1 MMKTTT
7 NEIVV
12 EAIILKNTPYKEN
25 DMILHV
31 YTREYGKIG
40 ILARGVQKLTSKNKR
55 ACQEMMISE
64 FTILLKK
71 GLSSLI
77 KATPTDYLRH
87 IKENLD
93 SEIVANYI
101 LEYFYRYLD
110 DNNPIE
116 AEYDILYDALK
127 ALDLGYQPLLVY
139 LLFQVFIL
147 AHNGVSIDVEGCV
160 VCGATQVVSISLE
173 DGGFL
178 CEQHKS
184 RQQLYSIDV
193 LKGFRHIHKIAMKDI
208 DKLHLEESVI
218 QQLIPIMDYYVDEY
232 TGVSLRTK
240 TFIKQI
246 V

>member
-12 EAIILKNTPYKEN
+12 EAIILKHTPYKDN

-55 ACQEMMISE
+55 SCQEMMMSE
-64 FTILLKK
+64 LNIILKK
-71 GLSSLI
+71 GLSTLI

-87 IKENLD
+87 IKESLD
-93 SEIVANYI
+93 SEIVGNYI
-101 LEYFYRYLD
+101 LEYFYRYVEE
-110 DNNPIE
+110 NNPME

-139 LLFQVFIL
+139 LLFQVFML
-147 AHNGVSIDVEGCV
+147 DHNGVSIDVEGCI

-178 CEQHKS
+178 CENHRS
-184 RQQLYSIDV
+184 NHQLYSIDV
-193 LKGFRHIHKIAMKDI
+193 LKGFRHIHKISMKDI
-208 DKLHLEESVI
+208 DKIQIEETVI
-218 QQLIPIMDYYVDEY
+218 RQLIPIMDYYVDEY